1 MRPRRPPGTIAAVFD
16 LPLPARLAT
25 VAAFGYAVG
34 CLNAGY
40 YLVRWRNR
48 GDLRDLHSGN
58 AGATNAGRVLGRSG
72 FAAVLLLDAAKGAL
86 AAGIGGWLA
95 GTWGGAIGALASIVG
110 HIWPAQLSFRGGKG
124 IATAIGAFLVV
135 EPFTVLACTA
145 TALTLFA
152 ITRRWSASGLAGVA
166 LAPLVGWL
174 FRRDIAVLVA
184 LALAMVIVLVAHR
197 DDLAALRRSPGGP
210 VPGPRDASG
219 GAAG

>member
-1 MRPRRPPGTIAAVFD
+1 MFD

-40 YLVRWRNR
+40 YLVRWRTR

-58 AGATNAGRVLGRSG
+58 AGATNAGRVLGRAG

-86 AAGIGGWLA
+86 AAAIGSWLA
-95 GTWGGAIGALASIVG
+95 GTWGGTVGALASIVG

-124 IATAIGAFLVV
+124 IATALGAFLVV
-135 EPFTVLACTA
+135 EPFTVLACSGI
-145 TALTLFA
+145 ALTLFA

-166 LAPLVGWL
+166 LAPLVGGL
-174 FRRDIAVLVA
+174 SRRDTTVFVA
-184 LALAMVIVLVAHR
+184 LALAVAIVLVAHR
-197 DDLAALRRSPGGP
+197 DDLAALRRVRGAPG
-210 VPGPRDASG
+210 PGPRDAGGG
-219 GAAG
+219 GAG